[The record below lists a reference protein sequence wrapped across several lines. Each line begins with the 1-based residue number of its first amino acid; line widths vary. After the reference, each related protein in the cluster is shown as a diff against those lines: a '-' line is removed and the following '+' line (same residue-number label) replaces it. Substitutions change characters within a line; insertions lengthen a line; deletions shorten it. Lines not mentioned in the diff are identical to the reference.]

1 MNKNVK
7 IAEKMIR
14 LAKSMVADNQ
24 KVDDFNAF
32 KKHIVDACNEQAQ
45 KLQELYTWC
54 QMNYNAF
61 TQGIEPFEKIV
72 EIKTQLEEFAKSI
85 QDSKQ
90 L

>member
-1 MNKNVK
+1 MDKNVK
-7 IAEKMIR
+7 IAKELIRIAKEISATDEK
-14 LAKSMVADNQ
+14 K
-24 KVDDFNAF
+24 KDFNAF

-45 KLQELYTWC
+45 KLQELYNWC

-72 EIKTQLEEFAKSI
+72 EIKTQLENFAKSI
-85 QDSKQ
+85 QNSKQ

>member
-7 IAEKMIR
+7 ITEKMIR

-45 KLQELYTWC
+45 KIGR
-54 QMNYNAF
+54 AH
-61 TQGIEPFEKIV
+61 V
-72 EIKTQLEEFAKSI
+72 
-85 QDSKQ
+85 
-90 L
+90 